1 MFRNIL
7 LPVDIEHPESWEK
20 SLPMALKLADTG
32 GTVHILGIVHDVGSA
47 WVAQSLPRDFEEKS
61 LQEMKTRL
69 NELAA
74 GVAEAGIRVAT
85 HVGHGHVAEHIL
97 KAADRIGADL
107 IVITSL
113 QPDDL
118 RTLLVGSNS
127 GKVARHAT
135 IPVLTVR

>member
-20 SLPMALKLADTG
+20 ALPMAVELADG
-32 GTVHILGIVHDVGSA
+32 DGKLHILGIVHDIGSG
-47 WVAQSLPRDFEEKS
+47 WVSQSLPKDFEAQTLQMMKS
-61 LQEMKTRL
+61 RL
-69 NELAA
+69 NELATQVKRH
-74 GVAEAGIRVAT
+74 GLQVQT
-85 HVGHGHVAEHIL
+85 HVGHGHIAEHIL
-97 KAADRIGADL
+97 QAATRVEADL
-107 IVITSL
+107 IVIASH

-127 GKVARHAT
+127 GKVVRHAR

>member
-20 SLPMALKLADTG
+20 SLPMAMQLADSD

-61 LQEMKTRL
+61 LQQMKSRL
-69 NELAA
+69 NDLAA
-74 GVAEAGIRVAT
+74 SVSGAGIRVET

-97 KAADRIGADL
+97 KTAGRLGADL